1 MKNTWTVN
9 KGAAVSDTAV
19 LRVTVRAGLFFDG
32 TGNNRVNSQIGADCR
47 AMMEVNA
54 DKHIVE
60 CSGRHTDPNSSYS
73 NDLSNIARLVA
84 LYRHQ
89 YVARNDGQGL
99 KAYWPVYISGAGT
112 TSGAGDSLWPGQSF
126 GRGTTGVTAKAEH
139 AIKKLGSR
147 LKAFTLDNPGCV
159 IEALELDI
167 FGFSRGAASARHFIN
182 EVLKQAQGALEPVL
196 ASRKVPLSA
205 DFGWESGS
213 VRLKV
218 IGLFD
223 TVAAIGSFR
232 DFYNAR
238 DSASNRVNLYLP
250 PGCAQQVLHLVA
262 RDESRRNFAL
272 NSIVPDWSREIVLP
286 GAHADIGGGYHPQM
300 EEKLLLTRPRM
311 SVLCQDTSCESSAA
325 WLQAQQDLQALD
337 AGQWIDPLD
346 RQASLQV
353 ECCETYGRA
362 HTAAF
367 GLKTVVAAACL
378 RRQVFGHLSRVYLRV
393 MHALACD
400 EGVPFEP
407 VPDTAEL
414 RLAPELEGVCRKL
427 ISYARGGAYTLDE
440 QEERL
445 LRWRYIHHSAHWN
458 AIIGRVGSFSD
469 AVFVHAPE
477 PGGRVRYPN
486 TNQAGYRH

>member
-54 DKHIVE
+54 HKHIVE

>member
-1 MKNTWTVN
+1 MKNTGTVN
-9 KGAAVSDTAV
+9 KGGAVSDTAV

-54 DKHIVE
+54 HKHIVE

-99 KAYWPVYISGAGT
+99 KAYWPVYISGTGT

-232 DFYNAR
+232 DFYTVR

-272 NSIVPDWSREIVLP
+272 NSIAPDWSREIVLP

-311 SVLCQDTSCESSAA
+311 SVLCQYTSCESSAA

-400 EGVPFEP
+400 EGVPFGP

-414 RLAPELEGVCRKL
+414 RLVPELESICRKL

>member
-1 MKNTWTVN
+1 
-9 KGAAVSDTAV
+9 
-19 LRVTVRAGLFFDG
+19 
-32 TGNNRVNSQIGADCR
+32 
-47 AMMEVNA
+47 MMEVNA
-54 DKHIVE
+54 HKHIVE

-99 KAYWPVYISGAGT
+99 KAYWPVYISGTGT

-232 DFYNAR
+232 DFYTVR

-272 NSIVPDWSREIVLP
+272 NSIAPDWSREIVLP

-311 SVLCQDTSCESSAA
+311 SVLCQYTSCESSAA

-400 EGVPFEP
+400 EGVPFGP

-414 RLAPELEGVCRKL
+414 RLVPELESICRKL

>member
-1 MKNTWTVN
+1 MKNTWTVSQ
-9 KGAAVSDTAV
+9 KSAVPGTAV
-19 LRVTVRAGLFFDG
+19 LHVTVRAGLFFDG

-47 AMMEVNA
+47 AMMEINNG
-54 DKHIVE
+54 KHIAE
-60 CSGRHTDPNSSYS
+60 CSGRHSDPNSSYS

-99 KAYWPVYISGAGT
+99 KVYWPIYISGAGT

-126 GRGTTGVTAKAEH
+126 GRGATGVVAKAEH
-139 AIKKLGSR
+139 AIKKLASR
-147 LKAFTLDNPGCV
+147 LKAFALDNPGCV
-159 IEALELDI
+159 IEALELDV

-182 EVLKQAQGALEPVL
+182 EVLRQAQGALEPAL
-196 ASRKVPLSA
+196 ASRKVPLAA
-205 DFGWESGS
+205 DFAWDNDS
-213 VRLKV
+213 VRV
-218 IGLFD
+218 MVVGLFD
-223 TVAAIGSFR
+223 TVAAIGSFK
-232 DFYNAR
+232 DFYNVR
-238 DSASNRVNLYLP
+238 DSFSKRVNLYLP
-250 PGCAQQVLHLVA
+250 PGCARQVLHLVA

-272 NSIVPDWSREIVLP
+272 NSVAPEWSREIVLP
-286 GAHADIGGGYHPQM
+286 GAHADIGGGYPPQM

-311 SVLCQDTSCESSAA
+311 SVASRDNPCEASSA
-325 WLQAQQDLQALD
+325 WQQAQDDLQAME

-346 RQASLQV
+346 QQASLRV
-353 ECCETYGRA
+353 ECCETYGHARS
-362 HTAAF
+362 AAF
-367 GLKTVVAAACL
+367 GLKAVMAAACL
-378 RRQVFGHLSRVYLRV
+378 RRQVFGHLSRVHLRV

-407 VPDTAEL
+407 VPDTQEL
-414 RLAPELEGVCRKL
+414 QLVPELEGISRKL

-440 QEERL
+440 SEERL

-486 TNQAGYRH
+486 ASHSGYRN

>member
-1 MKNTWTVN
+1 MKNTGTVN
-9 KGAAVSDTAV
+9 KGGAVSDTAV

-54 DKHIVE
+54 HKHIVE

-99 KAYWPVYISGAGT
+99 KAYWPVYISGTGT

-232 DFYNAR
+232 DFYTVR

-272 NSIVPDWSREIVLP
+272 NSIAPDWSREIVLP

-400 EGVPFEP
+400 EGVPFGP

-414 RLAPELEGVCRKL
+414 RLVPELESICRKL

>member
-1 MKNTWTVN
+1 
-9 KGAAVSDTAV
+9 
-19 LRVTVRAGLFFDG
+19 
-32 TGNNRVNSQIGADCR
+32 
-47 AMMEVNA
+47 MEVNA
-54 DKHIVE
+54 HKHIVE

-99 KAYWPVYISGAGT
+99 KAYWPVYISGTGT

-232 DFYNAR
+232 DFYTVR

-272 NSIVPDWSREIVLP
+272 NSIAPDWSREIVLP

-311 SVLCQDTSCESSAA
+311 SVLCQYTSCESSAA

-400 EGVPFEP
+400 EGVPFGP

-414 RLAPELEGVCRKL
+414 RLVPELESICRKL

>member
-1 MKNTWTVN
+1 MKNTGTIN
-9 KGAAVSDTAV
+9 KGGAVSDTAV

-54 DKHIVE
+54 HKHIVE

-99 KAYWPVYISGAGT
+99 KAYWPVYISGTGT

-232 DFYNAR
+232 DFYTVR

-272 NSIVPDWSREIVLP
+272 NSIAPDWSREIVLP

-400 EGVPFEP
+400 EGVPFGP

-414 RLAPELEGVCRKL
+414 RLVPELESICRKL